1 MTAGMCDLVRH
12 GDRGCAFPWQSWNRT
27 LGVLLEFSF
36 EERHVS
42 SSPCISGTGPGT
54 EQKGDAT
61 MENKDVAPVCA
72 ELDVFVRPPSPP
84 LSDAQTFRLQPATG
98 VTLMTRIKAQVGT
111 TVAHHLKGI
120 QGSGSQPVPLAQW
133 LMHSPGYCSGYWFPG
148 AVVIKWHQIG
158 DRKTTEIYCL
168 TVLEG
173 RSPNRGVAGPSSL
186 SKCSRGASFLASSS
200 FSWVLA
206 IPGVS

>member
-1 MTAGMCDLVRH
+1 MTAGMYDLVRH

-72 ELDVFVRPPSPP
+72 EFDAFVRPPSPP

-98 VTLMTRIKAQVGT
+98 VTLMTRIKAQVRT
-111 TVAHHLKGI
+111 TVASPLKGYSRQRRPARALSSVADALPWLLLRI
-120 QGSGSQPVPLAQW
+120 LVSWDCCNKVP
-133 LMHSPGYCSGYWFPG
+133 
-148 AVVIKWHQIG
+148 
-158 DRKTTEIYCL
+158 
-168 TVLEG
+168 
-173 RSPNRGVAGPSSL
+173 PNR
-186 SKCSRGASFLASSS
+186 
-200 FSWVLA
+200 
-206 IPGVS
+206 